1 MTSAPG
7 RLPTGPQAGSST
19 VAVAPAAPG
28 RLGEPLPVDA
38 ARGYLLELG
47 RWRDAR
53 KRELD
58 LLDAASLRAAEPEL
72 YTGDVTLSMSLWQAV
87 SDRYAELVRVWDDGR
102 ADLVARDRLAR
113 LVWGRLES
121 GGLGVNLVEA
131 TRLSDALVAQLRVR
145 LSFDPRAAESG
156 ARVAALRAALER
168 LRELVKQEPAWS
180 PQVEFLST
188 RVDDAAARAAR
199 GGDVDSALAALEG
212 TPPAPSATSSSPPP
226 SACTPPAPPSVPPPT
241 SSATAPAPR
250 PRCRPLQAREEQARA
265 LAARCVAAV
274 ADAPRFAVPDV
285 AALGP
290 VPEGRDDLDA
300 YLRRLGDVAR
310 ALGVVEKAYAG
321 ALAEVDDLQGLLGAY
336 WTRAVRSGRAS
347 DAGVATAGALA
358 RTALVATPVHL
369 DRARRLVA
377 AFTELVR
384 APAAPVASSTP
395 ATQPGA
401 PS

>member
-1 MTSAPG
+1 VTLPPG
-7 RLPTGPQAGSST
+7 SPVSGSST
-19 VAVAPAAPG
+19 VAVAPSAPG

-38 ARGYLLELG
+38 SRGYLLDLG

-58 LLDAASLRAAEPEL
+58 LLDAAALRAAEPEL

-87 SDRYAELVRVWDDGR
+87 SDRYGEMLRIWDDGR
-102 ADLVARDRLAR
+102 ADVVARDRLAR
-113 LVWGRLES
+113 LVWGRLET

-145 LSFDPRAAESG
+145 LSFDPRAAEAG

-188 RVDDAAARAAR
+188 RVDDVASRAAR
-199 GGDVDSALAALEG
+199 GGDVDTALAGLEG
-212 TPPAPSATSSSPPP
+212 DAARAERDLVVT
-226 SACTPPAPPSVPPPT
+226 
-241 SSATAPAPR
+241 TAKRLHAAR
-250 PRCRPLQAREEQARA
+250 AAERAAADLVSDRARAAAEVRALQAREEQARA

-285 AALGP
+285 AALGS
-290 VPEGRDDLDA
+290 VPQGRDELDA

-321 ALAEVDDLQGLLGAY
+321 ALAEVDELQGLLGAY
-336 WTRAVRSGRAS
+336 WSRAVRSGRAS
-347 DAGVATAGALA
+347 DPGVATAGALA
-358 RTALVATPVHL
+358 RAALVATPVRL
-369 DRARRLVA
+369 AQARRLVG
-377 AFTELVR
+377 AFSELVR
-384 APAAPVASSTP
+384 TASP

-401 PS
+401 TS